1 MDVKVAES
9 AGFCYGV
16 KRAVDMARETARQG
30 KPCVMLGSI
39 IHNANVVEELEAL
52 GMRRV
57 DSWAGVRPDETVV
70 IRSHGEKKEVFQ
82 KLEALGAQCVNATCP
97 NVLRIQQ
104 LVAQAQ
110 EEGRTPLIIGEPH
123 HPEVMGVASW
133 SERSVIL
140 QGPEEL
146 ENWLN
151 EEPSRSAPNGGG
163 ANHLCTGNLGKFK
176 RNFKKTVYK
185 CQNL

>member
-39 IHNANVVEELEAL
+39 IHNANVVKELETL
-52 GMRRV
+52 GMRKV
-57 DSWAGVRPDETVV
+57 DSWAEVRPDETVV

-104 LVAQAQ
+104 LVAQADR
-110 EEGRTPLIIGEPH
+110 EGRIPLIIGEPR

-133 SERSVIL
+133 SDRSVIL
-140 QGPEEL
+140 PGPAEL
-146 ENWLN
+146 EKWLA
-151 EEPSRSAPNGGG
+151 EDESRRALPLT
-163 ANHLCTGNLGKFK
+163 AAAQTTCVRTIWEVLKKF
-176 RNFKKTVYK
+176 
-185 CQNL
+185 